1 MDIGKSIGLEYGLP
15 IRNSFGETL
24 RAIGGE
30 NPNLIVLDGDV
41 GNSTRTNYFRDEYPE
56 RFFNFGIAES
66 NIVGTASGLAAAGK
80 DVLAAS
86 FACFLLCNAYDQIRM
101 SIAFPQENV
110 KLVGSHSGIS
120 IGEDGP
126 SQMAIEDIALAT
138 SLPRVT
144 VVAPADEP
152 SMRAATRAIFE
163 VEGPVYLRS
172 GRPKVPIVYRDG
184 VDFELGKANQLR
196 EGDDVTIIAYGLMV
210 AAALEAAAELS
221 KDGIE
226 ARVLDMHTVKPLDT
240 DAVERAARETGAIVT
255 AEEHVLNGGM
265 GAEVARTVGEQY
277 PVPMAFVGID
287 NAYAESGD
295 PEELLRKYGL
305 MPTDIKRAVN
315 RTLTRK

>member
-1 MDIGKSIGLEYGLP
+1 MLSE
-15 IRNSFGETL
+15 
-24 RAIGGE
+24 IGGTE
-30 NPNLIVLDGDV
+30 M
-41 GNSTRTNYFRDEYPE
+41 TRDRLGIWVREFGGASQVWLTE
-56 RFFNFGIAES
+56 R
-66 NIVGTASGLAAAGK
+66 
-80 DVLAAS
+80 
-86 FACFLLCNAYDQIRM
+86 
-101 SIAFPQENV
+101 
-110 KLVGSHSGIS
+110 
-120 IGEDGP
+120 
-126 SQMAIEDIALAT
+126 MAIEDIALAT
-138 SLPRVT
+138 SLSNVT

-163 VEGPVYLRS
+163 VEGLVYLRS
-172 GRPKVPIVYRDG
+172 GRPKMPIVYPDG

-196 EGDDVTIIAYGLMV
+196 EGDDVTIMAYGLMV

-221 KDGIE
+221 KDSIE
-226 ARVLDMHTVKPLDT
+226 ARVLDMHAVKPLDA
-240 DAVERAARETGAIVT
+240 DAVEQAARETGAIVT

-265 GAEVARTVGEQY
+265 GAEVARTVGQQY